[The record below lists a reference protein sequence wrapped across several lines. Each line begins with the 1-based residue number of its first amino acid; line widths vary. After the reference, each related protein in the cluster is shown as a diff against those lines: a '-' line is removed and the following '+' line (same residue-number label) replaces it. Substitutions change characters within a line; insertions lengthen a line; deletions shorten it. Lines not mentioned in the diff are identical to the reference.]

1 MSELNTQQLEA
12 VAEAYENLLVPA
24 LFAEFSRRLVDTAD
38 IQSGQH
44 VLDVACGTG
53 ILARTIAERVMPN
66 GSVTGV
72 DINPAM
78 LAVARRI
85 APEVKW
91 RVGDAEA
98 LPYADARFDI
108 VCSQF
113 GLMLFPSPLNAL
125 EEMARVLRASGQLAV
140 AVFGSLDNLPAYAD
154 LIEVYER
161 CVNKSVADALRMPFS
176 MGDLDRFQ
184 SLFTTS
190 SKLNSVKV
198 STLNVMARFPSID
211 SMVLADIRG
220 WFPFAGIE
228 VDQHTLKALCQHA
241 ETALTKYQSTTGHVE
256 FPVPVHIIT
265 ARKS

>member
-1 MSELNTQQLEA
+1 MSDLSIQQLEA

-24 LFAEFSRRLVDTAD
+24 LFAEFSHRLVEAAD

-53 ILARTIAERVMPN
+53 ILARTIVERVMPN

-78 LAVARRI
+78 LSVARRI
-85 APEVKW
+85 APEVEW
-91 RVGDAEA
+91 RVGDAQA
-98 LPYADARFDI
+98 LPYEDACFDI

-113 GLMLFPSPLNAL
+113 GLMLFPSPQNAL
-125 EEMARVLRASGQLAV
+125 EEMARVLNASGRLAV
-140 AVFGSLDNLPAYAD
+140 AVFGSLDDLPAYAD
-154 LIEVYER
+154 LIEVYEH

-176 MGDLDRFQ
+176 MGDLDRFK
-184 SLFTTS
+184 SLFTNPRLS
-190 SKLNSVKV
+190 SVKV
-198 STLNVMARFPSID
+198 STLSVMARFPTIE

-228 VDQHTLKALCQHA
+228 VGQHALKDLCQHA
-241 ETALTKYQSTTGHVE
+241 ETALAKYQSTTGHVE